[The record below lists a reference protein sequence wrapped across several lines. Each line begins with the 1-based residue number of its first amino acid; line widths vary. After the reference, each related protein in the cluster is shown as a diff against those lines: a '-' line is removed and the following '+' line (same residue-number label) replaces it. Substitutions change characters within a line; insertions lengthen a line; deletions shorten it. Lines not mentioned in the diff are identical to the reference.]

1 MSHTS
6 RLLFT
11 FLFFCLLAQATYPAR
26 ADANDPSTTARID
39 SLISLM
45 ETTVC
50 NQDSLT
56 LVYYR
61 EIEGSLEGY
70 PGGALKALEQ
80 LGKMKYC
87 AGDLDSAIFYYRRAA
102 QIGLTHNLSAESVKL
117 LNRLGFYFQTAGLLD
132 SSSFYLH
139 KGLLLAQ
146 EVGDSLYIGS
156 SYIGIGILHQ
166 HKGQIDKALD
176 AYFQALRIA
185 EKIDDKPLIITAK
198 LNVATIYYDHQ
209 PDKLKSS
216 DFLELLD
223 LTRVIGDQLREM
235 SVLEWLGYLKADS
248 SEFEESVAYFN
259 QGLKVNESV
268 RDQNSAILLLQGI
281 SYAYNLAGD
290 HEQSITTNNKIIELA
305 RSSGYELYLPSM
317 YVNNVSNYLALGRY
331 REAIQDGLLA
341 VKAGKKSG
349 QIELYHKV
357 LQDMAVAYK
366 QLNMPGKAYETQLEY
381 SRLSKTI
388 LDAEKSRQLAEM
400 QTKYETESKQSEI
413 ELLSREAAIQKLQ
426 LAKQEYFLAG
436 LIILILVI
444 IGGAVLIYRQRQLRQ
459 QQAITDL
466 ELEETKKR
474 LVVEQ
479 QYRASELKALR
490 SQMNPHFVFN
500 ALNSIQEYIMFN
512 EKKLAG
518 KYLGKFADLMRIY
531 LNHSQARAISV
542 AEEVEALNL
551 YLELEKLRFEDAL
564 TYEVIMEEGTDN
576 DQIKL
581 PALLLQPYVENAL
594 KHGLLHK
601 KTDRKLTVR
610 FSYLEAEAVLR
621 CEVIDNGV
629 GRVNS
634 AARNQSRDAR
644 HKPFATNAIKSRIEL
659 INYNSEKPVVEQ
671 IEDLYDDAG
680 NAMGTHVM
688 ISVPKGA
695 IVDLEV

>member
-6 RLLFT
+6 RLFSFFVFHLFV
-11 FLFFCLLAQATYPAR
+11 LASMVSTA
-26 ADANDPSTTARID
+26 ADTPPTTARID

-45 ETTVC
+45 ETTAC
-50 NQDSLT
+50 DQDSLT
-56 LVYYR
+56 LLYYG
-61 EIEGSLEGY
+61 EIKGSLSDY
-70 PGGALKALEQ
+70 PRGALKALEQ

-87 AGDLDSAIFYYRRAA
+87 TGDLDSAIYYYRRAA
-102 QIGLTHNLSAESVKL
+102 QIGLQHDLNAESVKL

-132 SSSFYLH
+132 SSSHYLN

-156 SYIGIGILHQ
+156 SYVGIGILYQ
-166 HKGQIDKALD
+166 HKGQIDRALD

-185 EKIDDKPLIITAK
+185 EAIDDKPLIITAK

-209 PDKLKSS
+209 PSKLKSS

-223 LTRVIGDQLREM
+223 LTRVIGDQQREV

-248 SEFEESVAYFN
+248 SEFDEAVAYFN
-259 QGLKVNESV
+259 LGLKVNESV
-268 RDQNSAILLLQGI
+268 RDQNSEILLLQGI

-290 HEQSITTNNKIIELA
+290 HEQSIATNNRVIELA

-341 VKAGKKSG
+341 VEAGKKSG
-349 QIELYHKV
+349 QVELYYKV
-357 LQDMAVAYK
+357 LQDMAMAYNY
-366 QLNMPGKAYETQLEY
+366 LNMPDKAFETQLEY
-381 SRLSKTI
+381 TKLSKAI

-400 QTKYETESKQSEI
+400 QTKYETEGKQAEI
-413 ELLSREAAIQKLQ
+413 ELLSREAAIQRLQ
-426 LAKQEYFLAG
+426 LSKQGYFLAG
-436 LIILILVI
+436 LIVLIVVI
-444 IGGAVLIYRQRQLRQ
+444 IGGGVLIYRQRQMKQ

-466 ELEETKKR
+466 ELAETKKR

-542 AEEVEALNL
+542 PEEVEALSL

-564 TYEVIMEEGTDN
+564 TYEVIMAEGVD
-576 DQIKL
+576 DDEIKL
-581 PALLLQPYVENAL
+581 PALLIQPYVENAL

-610 FSYLEAEAVLR
+610 FSYLEAEAMLR
-621 CEVIDNGV
+621 CEVIDNGI
-629 GRVNS
+629 GRVKS
-634 AARNQSRDAR
+634 AELNQSRNER
-644 HKPFATNAIKSRIEL
+644 HKPFATDAIKSRIEL
-659 INYNSEKPVVEQ
+659 INFNSEKPVEER

-680 NAMGTHVM
+680 RAAGTHVV